1 MFCQCHFSCAAIGRS
16 LSLLLDPGLR
26 EGMDALGAFGLFMFF
41 YGITDLVLDV
51 SLCLTLST
59 CGQTILFVC
68 CLTTLTVT
76 TLMTCF
82 LDYTTLRAIVTSDE
96 RPQNPARQ
104 WLMDNPVVGP
114 TIVLLS
120 SSRLNSMAIL
130 RLRICGITLLDFP
143 DSDSHKFFHF
153 MRNSGLYHFWVE
165 DIPHA
170 RALEPGSTQTRIR

>member
-1 MFCQCHFSCAAIGRS
+1 
-16 LSLLLDPGLR
+16 
-26 EGMDALGAFGLFMFF
+26 MDALGAFGLFMFF